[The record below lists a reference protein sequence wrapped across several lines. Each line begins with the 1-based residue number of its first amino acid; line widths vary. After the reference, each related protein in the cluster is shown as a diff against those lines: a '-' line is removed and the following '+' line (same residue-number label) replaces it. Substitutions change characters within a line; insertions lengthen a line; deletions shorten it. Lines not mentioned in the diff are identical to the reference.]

1 MVFMILNTCNN
12 NNINKIFLDINDLDQ
27 SLFEALSY

>member
-1 MVFMILNTCNN
+1 MVFMILNNN

-27 SLFEALSY
+27 SLFEAISY

>member
-1 MVFMILNTCNN
+1 MVFMILNNN

>member
-1 MVFMILNTCNN
+1 MVFMILNNN

-27 SLFEALSY
+27 SLSEALSY